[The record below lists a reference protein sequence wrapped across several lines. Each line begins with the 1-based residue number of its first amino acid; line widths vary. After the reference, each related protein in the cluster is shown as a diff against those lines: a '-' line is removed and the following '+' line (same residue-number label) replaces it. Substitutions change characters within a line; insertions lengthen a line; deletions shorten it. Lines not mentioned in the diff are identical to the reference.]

1 MTVQAKKVTEIL
13 WTPDQVL
20 ALAPDAG
27 SVKRGRALA
36 SVSVWPV
43 LGQCDDGKATP
54 TDYLALWGECQ
65 GSGKRPYRSS
75 VDFGAGLAGE
85 APAFYCSCPSRKFPC
100 KHVLGLLL
108 LWVRQGGF
116 SPSAP
121 PEWVVQWLQKRAET
135 AAKKKEQQ
143 APKEESEQAREK
155 KAQQAQKRIER
166 REKKVA
172 EGLADLDQWLQD
184 IMCRGLADLP
194 NMPYSFWDQ
203 AAARLIDAQAPGLA
217 GRVRAMA
224 SIPHSGQGWPERL
237 LKALGQLYLLVKGYA
252 QLSQLSP
259 AMQAEIRSQ
268 IGFSLTKET
277 LLQRADKQTLE
288 QPLEG
293 EAPVVAVTDTW
304 QVLSREIT
312 EEASLKTQRLWL
324 WGAKSGRAGLVLSF
338 AHGRRQPLDVS
349 LVPGS
354 GFVGRLIFY
363 PGTGQRNA
371 GFRALVAERGEAV
384 SEKQAVEARSQLVF
398 TAGFAHIDKAIAHY
412 AHSLRQN
419 PWQFQVPFVLRD
431 MLLCYGNQQWWLE
444 DDSHRQLPIANK
456 FSQGWEL
463 LAMSGGRRLS
473 VFGEWSGET
482 LLPLSVWSDRKFMP
496 LEN

>member
-1 MTVQAKKVTEIL
+1 
-13 WTPDQVL
+13 
-20 ALAPDAG
+20 
-27 SVKRGRALA
+27 
-36 SVSVWPV
+36 
-43 LGQCDDGKATP
+43 
-54 TDYLALWGECQ
+54 
-65 GSGKRPYRSS
+65 
-75 VDFGAGLAGE
+75 
-85 APAFYCSCPSRKFPC
+85 
-100 KHVLGLLL
+100 
-108 LWVRQGGF
+108 
-116 SPSAP
+116 
-121 PEWVVQWLQKRAET
+121 
-135 AAKKKEQQ
+135 
-143 APKEESEQAREK
+143 
-155 KAQQAQKRIER
+155 
-166 REKKVA
+166 
-172 EGLADLDQWLQD
+172 
-184 IMCRGLADLP
+184 
-194 NMPYSFWDQ
+194 MPYSFWDQ

-354 GFVGRLIFY
+354 GFVGRLIF
-363 PGTGQRNA
+363 
-371 GFRALVAERGEAV
+371 
-384 SEKQAVEARSQLVF
+384 
-398 TAGFAHIDKAIAHY
+398 
-412 AHSLRQN
+412 
-419 PWQFQVPFVLRD
+419 
-431 MLLCYGNQQWWLE
+431 
-444 DDSHRQLPIANK
+444 
-456 FSQGWEL
+456 
-463 LAMSGGRRLS
+463 
-473 VFGEWSGET
+473 
-482 LLPLSVWSDRKFMP
+482 
-496 LEN
+496 